1 VVAYIYFSYIRR
13 SMKRV
18 AGLESKDSDRSH
30 LRRAWL
36 FASLTSV
43 LVTLTGLIYA
53 GSSLAVAVW
62 THETIT
68 SGYVLSTLTLLTL

>member
-1 VVAYIYFSYIRR
+1 
-13 SMKRV
+13 MERV
-18 AGLESKDSDRSH
+18 SGLDSKDSDRGH
-30 LRRAWL
+30 LRRAFW

-53 GSSLAVAVW
+53 GASLAVAVW

-68 SGYVLSTLTLLTL
+68 SGYVLSTLTLITL